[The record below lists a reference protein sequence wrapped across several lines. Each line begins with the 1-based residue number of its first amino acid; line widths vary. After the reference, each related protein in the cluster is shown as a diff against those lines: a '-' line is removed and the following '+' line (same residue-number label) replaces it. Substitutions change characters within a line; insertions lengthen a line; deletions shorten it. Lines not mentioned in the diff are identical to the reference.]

1 VSHLPKPYDLY
12 QFAEVAST
20 NDEAR
25 RLAQEGIAMPAWIL
39 ADRQTAGRGRFKR
52 AWVSS
57 QGNFMASLL
66 CAPALPNTE
75 KEPAK
80 KPIECFVQIGFVAGL
95 AVYDALHDL
104 VASDKPACKLSLKW
118 PNDILLGGRKVAG
131 ILLETISTDKPAR
144 DALAVGI
151 GINLIDFPADMPYP
165 ATSLKAAA
173 GIDIT
178 PAAVL
183 ARVAEHFD
191 NWLGKW
197 QKQGFLALREVWLA
211 RAHGLN
217 DSLQVQLADKTIEDI
232 FKTVTQTGQ
241 LVLEDA
247 EGQSQSIASGDI
259 YFTPRPN

>member
-12 QFAEVAST
+12 QFAE
-20 NDEAR
+20 
-25 RLAQEGIAMPAWIL
+25 
-39 ADRQTAGRGRFKR
+39 
-52 AWVSS
+52 
-57 QGNFMASLL
+57 
-66 CAPALPNTE
+66 
-75 KEPAK
+75 
-80 KPIECFVQIGFVAGL
+80 
-95 AVYDALHDL
+95 

-151 GINLIDFPADMPYP
+151 GINLIDFPANMPYP

-178 PAAVL
+178 PATVL

-197 QKQGFLALREVWLA
+197 QKQGFMALREVWLA

-217 DSLQVQLADKTIEDI
+217 DSLQVQLADKTIEGI

-247 EGQSQSIASGDI
+247 EGQAQSIASGDI